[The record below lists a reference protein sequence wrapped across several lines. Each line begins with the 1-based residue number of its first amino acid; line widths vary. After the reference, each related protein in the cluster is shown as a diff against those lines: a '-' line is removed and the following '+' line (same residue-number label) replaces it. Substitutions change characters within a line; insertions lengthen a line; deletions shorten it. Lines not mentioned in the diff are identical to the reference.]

1 MKKIVSLSLL
11 LFAPFLSANSIT
23 FSSPQQPSVTLKLE
37 ELNLS
42 QPPATPLIYLGFNN
56 LQSFLV

>member
-23 FSSPQQPSVTLKLE
+23 FSSP
-37 ELNLS
+37 
-42 QPPATPLIYLGFNN
+42 
-56 LQSFLV
+56 